1 MISKKFFKTKDECE
15 ITFEVAAEGETAA
28 VLTDMNNWEPI
39 PMSKRRKDGVFY
51 AKVRFPN
58 NGRYQFR
65 YFVDGTTWLN
75 DDTADDQLPNEHGS
89 HNSVVD
95 TTA

>member
-15 ITFEVAAEGETAA
+15 ITFELEVEAESAA
-28 VLTDMNNWEPI
+28 VLSDMNNWEPI

-51 AKVRFPN
+51 AKARFPI

-65 YFVDGTTWLN
+65 YFVDNATWLN
-75 DDTADDQLPNEHGS
+75 DAAADDQVANEHGS
-89 HNSVVD
+89 QNSIVD
-95 TTA
+95 TTP

>member
-1 MISKKFFKTKDECE
+1 MINKKFFKTKDECE
-15 ITFEVAAEGETAA
+15 ITFELEMEAETAA

-65 YFVDGTTWLN
+65 YFVDGATWLN
-75 DDTADDQLPNEHGS
+75 DDAADDQVANEHGS
-89 HNSVVD
+89 YNSVVD
-95 TTA
+95 TTP

>member
-15 ITFEVAAEGETAA
+15 ITFELEVDGETAA
-28 VLTDMNNWEPI
+28 LLTDMNNWEPVA
-39 PMSKRRKDGVFY
+39 MTKRRKDGVFY
-51 AKVRFPN
+51 AKVRFPI

-65 YFVDGTTWLN
+65 YMVDGSVWLN
-75 DDTADDQLPNEHGS
+75 DDTADDHTSNEHGS
-89 HNSVVD
+89 QNSVVD